1 MYRGAVLAPLALKSL
16 ALGGERA
23 RHFWIVAD
31 AALLIRL
38 PLSAPSSSRADAAP
52 TGVKQQG

>member
-1 MYRGAVLAPLALKSL
+1 MCRGAVLAPFVLKSL

-31 AALLIRL
+31 GALLIRL
-38 PLSAPSSSRADAAP
+38 PLSAPSGSRADAAP
-52 TGVKQQG
+52 KGVKQQG